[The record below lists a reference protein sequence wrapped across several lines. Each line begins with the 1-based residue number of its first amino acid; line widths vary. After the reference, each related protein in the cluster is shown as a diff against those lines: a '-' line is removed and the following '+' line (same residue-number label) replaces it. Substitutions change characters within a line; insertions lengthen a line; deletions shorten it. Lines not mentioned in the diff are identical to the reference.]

1 MKLKIILILLI
12 TISLATKC
20 LSLMEIVSD
29 PNRYSRI
36 LLDKVNEQIICV
48 FLGTGENPLVWPVP
62 MHDNSSWGH
71 FFNLPHGYIN
81 LLWKNP
87 ITGEFIIGDN
97 SLQPDGHRSARI
109 FNRTSKKLGKV
120 ISSSSINT
128 AYQNYFSVA
137 NAGSFA
143 YDPTNNLIYM
153 CSVYERGVFPLT
165 STSMD
170 KATVGIRE
178 TGACE
183 QIRIMDNV
191 FYFLDFALNGT
202 KSNIYSNTTGELFN
216 HYASSP
222 ILVSDTTIKDF
233 DVSSTHLYYAN
244 SFTNKLFEIPLPG
257 KNNSP
262 KREILNIM
270 PESFGYHN
278 SYIYYSY
285 KNSLKRISVDPNSNL
300 QPELIF
306 DFNTTGTRY

>member
-20 LSLMEIVSD
+20 LSLIEICSD

-36 LLDKVNEQIICV
+36 LLDKVNEQIDCL
-48 FLGTGENPLVWPVP
+48 FLGNGETPFIYSVP
-62 MHDNSSWGH
+62 MHSKSVWRK
-71 FFNLPHGYIN
+71 FFNLPDGYIN
-81 LLWKNP
+81 LLWRNP
-87 ITGEFIIGDN
+87 ITGDFIVGDN
-97 SLQPDGHRSARI
+97 SLQPDGHRSATI
-109 FNRTSKKLGKV
+109 FNTTSRELGKV
-120 ISSSSINT
+120 ISSSSLNT
-128 AYQNYFSVA
+128 AYKNYFSVA

-178 TGACE
+178 TGTCE
-183 QIRIMDNV
+183 QIRIMNNV

-233 DVSSTHLYYAN
+233 DVSSTHFYIAN
-244 SFTNKLFEIPLPG
+244 SFTNKLYEIP
-257 KNNSP
+257 
-262 KREILNIM
+262 I
-270 PESFGYHN
+270 
-278 SYIYYSY
+278 
-285 KNSLKRISVDPNSNL
+285 
-300 QPELIF
+300 
-306 DFNTTGTRY
+306 TRPT